1 MSKFVVGDVVR
12 LNSGS
17 TDMTVIQV
25 GVNFGGV
32 AVGASRRGLVKTP
45 DRVRKDY
52 VICQWFE
59 GEKLK
64 SDKYQEDTLTKVERG
79 S

>member
-12 LNSGS
+12 LNSGGP
-17 TDMTVIQV
+17 DMTVIQV

-32 AVGASRRGLVKTP
+32 AVGASRRGLAKTP
-45 DRVRKDY
+45 DRVRNDF
-52 VICQWFE
+52 VVCEWFV
-59 GEKLK
+59 GTSLK
-64 SDKYQEDTLTKVERG
+64 SDKFQEDTLTKVERG